1 MQNKTKLDPNLDI
14 IKAAI
19 SGKSKMISPK
29 AKSPKMMLSHLNKMN
44 LGSDKVLN
52 SFALL
57 MSDIDDDSA
66 KEIIQ
71 WIIESNFSEE
81 NPDIL
86 NLIICSPGGTL
97 SSAFAIIDVMKSSH
111 IPIRTIGLGQIASAG
126 LMIFMSGTKGM
137 RVLTPNTS
145 IMSHAWSGGSLGK
158 SHELF
163 AIGKEFGLTNQ
174 RMISH
179 YIKHTGLKEK
189 DVLKYLLPPQDV
201 YLDADEALKL
211 GLCDGIA
218 NLK

>member
-1 MQNKTKLDPNLDI
+1 MVTTKKDPNIDL
-14 IKAAI
+14 IKKTI
-19 SGKSKMISPK
+19 REKEPVVKS
-29 AKSPKMMLSHLNKMN
+29 AKTPGQIMLSQVNKATF
-44 LGSDKVLN
+44 GSDKVLN

-57 MSDIDDDSA
+57 MDEIDDNSA

-71 WIIESNFSEE
+71 WIIESNFSED
-81 NPDIL
+81 NPDVL
-86 NLIICSPGGTL
+86 NLIICSPGGAL
-97 SSAFAIIDVMKSSH
+97 SSAFAIIDVMRSSH

-126 LMIFMSGTKGM
+126 LMIFMAGNKGM

-163 AIGKEFGLTNQ
+163 AAGKEFVLTNQ
-174 RMISH
+174 RMIQH
-179 YIKHTGLKEK
+179 YTRHTGLKEK

-201 YLDADEALKL
+201 YISADEALQL
-211 GLCDGIA
+211 GLCDVVA

>member
-1 MQNKTKLDPNLDI
+1 MVTAKKDDIEI
-14 IKAAI
+14 IKNAVKGVVNKPKI
-19 SGKSKMISPK
+19 K
-29 AKSPKMMLSHLNKMN
+29 AKSPGQLMLSHLNKTTF
-44 LGSDKVLN
+44 GSDKILN

-57 MSDIDDDSA
+57 MDEIDDDSA

-71 WIIESNFSEE
+71 WIIEANFSEE
-81 NPDIL
+81 NPDVL
-86 NLIICSPGGTL
+86 NLIICSPGGAL
-97 SSAFAIIDVMKSSH
+97 SSAFAIIDVMRSSH

-126 LMIFMSGTKGM
+126 LMIFMAGTKGC

-163 AIGKEFGLTNQ
+163 AAGKEFVLTNQ
-174 RMISH
+174 RMIGH
-179 YIKHTGLKEK
+179 YMKHTGLKEK

-201 YLDADEALKL
+201 YISADEALNL
-211 GLCDGIA
+211 GLCDVVA

>member
-1 MQNKTKLDPNLDI
+1 MKDKNIDI
-14 IKAAI
+14 IKTAI
-19 SGKSKMISPK
+19 SGKQTKPVSTS
-29 AKSPKMMLSHLNKMN
+29 KSPQMMLSGLNKMAF
-44 LGSDKVLN
+44 GSDKVLN

-57 MSDIDDDSA
+57 MDEVCDDSA

-71 WIIESNFSEE
+71 WIIEANFSEE

-97 SSAFAIIDVMKSSH
+97 SSAFAIIDVMQSSH

-126 LMIFMSGTKGM
+126 LMIFMAGTKGM

-174 RMISH
+174 RMINH
-179 YIKHTGLKEK
+179 YIKHTGLKK
-189 DVLKYLLPPQDV
+189 ADVLKHLLPPQDV
-201 YLDADEALKL
+201 YLSAEEAKKL
-211 GLCDGIA
+211 GLCDIIS
-218 NLK
+218 NLA